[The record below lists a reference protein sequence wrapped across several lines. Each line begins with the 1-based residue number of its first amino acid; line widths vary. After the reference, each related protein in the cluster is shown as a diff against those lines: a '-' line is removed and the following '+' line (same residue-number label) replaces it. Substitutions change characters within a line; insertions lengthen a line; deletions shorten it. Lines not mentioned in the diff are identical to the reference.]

1 MNIELHTHTHTLAS
15 GHAYSTITEMID
27 AAVDKGLK
35 LLAIT
40 EHAPAMPGS
49 CKDFYFY
56 NLKILPRFQKGLEIM
71 FGVELNVMDYEG
83 RLDLPERYGSADCQ
97 SPSALSETGN
107 DGRKYGGSTGGYSQP
122 LCGYSRSSR
131 RRTVSA
137 GL

>member
-1 MNIELHTHTHTLAS
+1 MNIELDTHTHTLAS

-56 NLKILPRFQKGLEIM
+56 NLKIFISSIFFNSNSVFILLAWKDKMNIM
-71 FGVELNVMDYEG
+71 ISILGV
-83 RLDLPERYGSADCQ
+83 
-97 SPSALSETGN
+97 SEHEC
-107 DGRKYGGSTGGYSQP
+107 
-122 LCGYSRSSR
+122 LF
-131 RRTVSA
+131 
-137 GL
+137 